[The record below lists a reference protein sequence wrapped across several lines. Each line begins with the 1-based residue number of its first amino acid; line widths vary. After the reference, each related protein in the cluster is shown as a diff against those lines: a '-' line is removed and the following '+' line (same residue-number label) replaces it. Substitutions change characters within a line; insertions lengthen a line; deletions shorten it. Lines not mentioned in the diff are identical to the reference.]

1 MLPSR
6 ASLHKR
12 PLDNHGREKTA
23 SNLGRRVPSREQ
35 SPFSSVAHGL
45 LGPAGLPR
53 DVVMRLNTAVVVA
66 EARKELADLL
76 VALGYEMESNT
87 PEQFAAFLR
96 DDAAQWLRLIK
107 ITGAS
112 AE

>member
-6 ASLHKR
+6 ASLHKP

-23 SNLGRRVPSREQ
+23 SNFGQTDPFARAKSVLIRCSRLAR
-35 SPFSSVAHGL
+35 P
-45 LGPAGLPR
+45 GLPR

-66 EARKELADLL
+66 EARMELADLL

>member
-12 PLDNHGREKTA
+12 PLDNRGREKTA
-23 SNLGRRVPSREQ
+23 TNLGRRVSSREQ
-35 SPFSSVAHGL
+35 SPFSSVPHGR
-45 LGPAGLPR
+45 PAPR
-53 DVVMRLNTAVVVA
+53 DVVTWLNTAVVAA
-66 EARKELADLL
+66 EARKQLADLL
-76 VALGYEMESNT
+76 VAPGYEMKSNK